1 VNLVWTT
8 KNWRL
13 GNLDEVM
20 QAAALFALVNIIL
33 LIALIAIYTNSFRK
47 IHAQFTG
54 GLLFFA
60 AMFLVQNLITLYSF
74 LSMFMYFASGVT
86 GLVLAITI
94 VQTAGLAALLWTG
107 VH

>member
-1 VNLVWTT
+1 
-8 KNWRL
+8 
-13 GNLDEVM
+13 LDEMM
-20 QAAALFALVNIIL
+20 QAAALFSMVNIL
-33 LIALIAIYTNSFRK
+33 LLLALIGIYVNSFRK
-47 IHAQFTG
+47 VRAQFTG

-86 GLVLAITI
+86 GLVLAITV

-107 VH
+107 LH

>member
-1 VNLVWTT
+1 
-8 KNWRL
+8 
-13 GNLDEVM
+13 M
-20 QAAALFALVNIIL
+20 QAAALFSLVNILL
-33 LIALIAIYTNSFRK
+33 LIALIGIYSNSFRK
-47 IHAQFTG
+47 VHAQFTA

-86 GLVLAITI
+86 GLVLAITV

-107 VH
+107 LH

>member
-1 VNLVWTT
+1 
-8 KNWRL
+8 
-13 GNLDEVM
+13 M
-20 QAAALFALVNIIL
+20 QAAAFFALVNIIL

-47 IHAQFTG
+47 IHAQFTV

-107 VH
+107 VR